1 MNEPTNKDPQKKIN
15 LIDRE
20 VLRVSPIR
28 IVDLTFNKNKVIQVV
43 KEDFNLIQHWI
54 DWQVNQID
62 YLKIS
67 LIDFYFSRQLGFF
80 KVRVIKIFIVTEEP
94 IIFQILVVNRTDVVQ
109 VLILVQETLYLYLD
123 FPSISFY

>member
-43 KEDFNLIQHWI
+43 KEDFNLIQH
-54 DWQVNQID
+54 
-62 YLKIS
+62 
-67 LIDFYFSRQLGFF
+67 
-80 KVRVIKIFIVTEEP
+80 
-94 IIFQILVVNRTDVVQ
+94 
-109 VLILVQETLYLYLD
+109 
-123 FPSISFY
+123 